1 MWFQS
6 PRAGKL
12 MAMTPVESARP
23 DFKASLRLD
32 PRAPRAARYYV
43 AQVDHPAPD
52 LRDAVVLLTSE
63 LVTRAVAQCGS
74 GPEQVELRV
83 WMPHDIVRVE
93 LRARR
98 ELLRL
103 PLDDR
108 DVPDYDVMLLGQVA
122 DRWSIDTDR
131 EPACM
136 WFEID
141 RHAPQTD
148 ARVEPSAHSWP
159 APRRR
164 RLVRRRRSA
173 DRAR

>member
-1 MWFQS
+1 
-6 PRAGKL
+6 
-12 MAMTPVESARP
+12 MAPVESAPP
-23 DFKASLRLD
+23 DFRASLRLD
-32 PRAPRAARYYV
+32 SRAPRAARYYV

-63 LVTRAVAQCGS
+63 LVTRAVAQCAS

-108 DVPDYDVMLLGQVA
+108 NGPEYDVMLLGQVA
-122 DRWSIDTDR
+122 DRWSIDTDQ

-141 RHAPQTD
+141 RHAPTAD
-148 ARVEPSAHSWP
+148 ASVEPNVHAWSAR
-159 APRRR
+159 RRR
-164 RLVRRRRSA
+164 RLVRRRSA

>member
-1 MWFQS
+1 M
-6 PRAGKL
+6 
-12 MAMTPVESARP
+12 MPVESVEP
-23 DFKASLRLD
+23 DFETSLRLD
-32 PRAPRAARYYV
+32 SRAPRAARHHV

-63 LVTRAVAQCGS
+63 LVTRAVAQCNSGS
-74 GPEQVELRV
+74 EEVELRV

-108 DVPDYDVMLLGQVA
+108 DGPDYDVMLLGQVA
-122 DRWSIDTDR
+122 DRWSIDTDQS
-131 EPACM
+131 PACM

-141 RHAPQTD
+141 RHAPKAD
-148 ARVEPSAHSWP
+148 PKVEPSARALS
-159 APRRR
+159 APRHK
-164 RLVRRRRSA
+164 RLVGRRRSA
-173 DRAR
+173 ERAR